1 MVCVSVCVLS
11 VLGGGVCPNPANLL
25 DWADC
30 TNVVKAEFSF
40 VMLARARK

>member
-11 VLGGGVCPNPANLL
+11 ALDGGVCLNPANLL

-40 VMLARARK
+40 VMVARACK